1 MNDHELEESLLKY
14 RPAEPAADLARRITA
29 STDQIPAKPI
39 WPWAI
44 AAAALLA
51 VTVGLHGVGLAGTP
65 DDPHAALQ
73 REIADVTAS
82 LGGDPL
88 DRTVAVLIV
97 QRERA
102 RAEEQR

>member
-1 MNDHELEESLLKY
+1 MNDRDLEESLLKY
-14 RPAEPAADLARRITA
+14 QPAEPAVDLIRQITHA
-29 STDQIPAKPI
+29 TDRLPAKPI

-51 VTVGLHGVGLAGTP
+51 VTVVLHGMSFAGSP
-65 DDPHAALQ
+65 DDSHAALQ
-73 REIADVTAS
+73 REIADVTAA

-88 DRTVAVLIV
+88 DRAVAVLIV